1 MANDTNICEVHL
13 FSISP
18 NLHHY
23 LTVLNTNAIFLPKI
37 IKIGGNLTQF

>member
-23 LTVLNTNAIFLPKI
+23 LTVLNTNAILVFLRH
-37 IKIGGNLTQF
+37 GVDTEHAQ